1 MSYCEGRFGKSKVGR
16 CLKASPR
23 KDFLSNLSFFGLLC
37 GRKVV
42 SWLWEFNSFGNADT
56 HIPIQES
63 FRPLWRIRTNQYAK
77 VLVKLFQ
84 KRRLSLA
91 KGNQTARSLWRR
103 SQAAKYSLRP
113 FFLQSFF
120 FGLLP
125 QRKSVKRFSGSNPS
139 LKNVQLGCR
148 GGVGHF
154 IEFFCV

>member
-1 MSYCEGRFGKSKVGR
+1 VSYCEGRFGKSKVGR

-42 SWLWEFNSFGNADT
+42 PRLWEFNSFGNADT

-63 FRPLWRIRTNQYAK
+63 FRPLGRICTHPFRKVFARCGGYAHTRLGK
-77 VLVKLFQ
+77 FSPAFF
-84 KRRLSLA
+84 KRRCGQGRIALVALRVRA
-91 KGNQTARSLWRR
+91 KC
-103 SQAAKYSLRP
+103 SLRP

-139 LKNVQLGCR
+139 LM
-148 GGVGHF
+148 
-154 IEFFCV
+154 I